1 MAMPQTGLP
10 NTATPET
17 LEDSAPRLI
26 DHPDQIDL
34 EPIVALRKIMQ
45 RLRNKE
51 QGCPWDVQQS
61 FASIAPYTIE
71 EAYEVADAISR
82 QDFANLREELGDLLL
97 QIIFHSQMASEAKLF
112 DFNDVVRGINEKM
125 IRRHPH
131 VFAGLTVAD
140 ADEQT
145 RRWNALKR
153 AEKANQASAD
163 ASILDSVSRGLNEF
177 ERASKL
183 QARAAEVGFD
193 WPNIAM
199 VLEKLDEESQELADA
214 LQNDGLDEIEEELGD
229 LLFVAVNIARHAK
242 VNPQTALLRCN
253 LKFEQRFKHMEQLAK
268 ARGLD
273 LAQMNLEAQDALW
286 LEAKQVEK
294 ALQKTTKSAANVS
307 AKNSEKPV

>member
-1 MAMPQTGLP
+1 MATPQTGLP
-10 NTATPET
+10 NTATPKP
-17 LEDSAPRLI
+17 LEDTAPRLI
-26 DHPDQIDL
+26 DKPDQIDL

-45 RLRNKE
+45 RLRNRDH
-51 QGCPWDVQQS
+51 GCPWDVQQS

-82 QDFANLREELGDLLL
+82 QDFDNLREELGDLLL
-97 QIIFHSQMASEAKLF
+97 QVIFHSQMASEAKLF

-131 VFAGLTVAD
+131 VFAGLSVAD

-145 RRWNALKR
+145 RRWNELKR
-153 AEKANQASAD
+153 AEKAIRAGAD
-163 ASILDSVSRGLNEF
+163 RSILDTVSRGLNEF

-199 VLEKLDEESQELADA
+199 VLEKLGEESHELADA
-214 LQNDGLDEIEEELGD
+214 LHNDGLDEIEEELGD

-242 VNPQTALLRCN
+242 VNPQTALRRCN
-253 LKFEQRFKHMEQLAK
+253 LKFEQRFKHMEQLATE
-268 ARGLD
+268 RGLD
-273 LAQMNLEAQDALW
+273 LAKMNLDAQDTLW

-294 ALQKTTKSAANVS
+294 ALKKTTKSAADANVL
-307 AKNSEKPV
+307 NSENSP